1 MDGEREKEKWK
12 KRGVSFMTRLLWMQV
27 SGNFNKER
35 SHGILLSIG
44 QVFRD

>member
-1 MDGEREKEKWK
+1 MHEEQKGGGGREED
-12 KRGVSFMTRLLWMQV
+12 SFMTRLLWMQV